1 MKKICALLIICS
13 IGLFN
18 VGCDKKKDAGTGGG
32 SGSPSSSTTGTPSTT
47 GTGK

>member
-18 VGCDKKKDAGTGGG
+18 VGCDKKKDAGTSG
-32 SGSPSSSTTGTPSTT
+32 SGSPSSSGSGSSSSTP
-47 GTGK
+47 TGK

>member
-18 VGCDKKKDAGTGGG
+18 VGCDKKKDAATGG
-32 SGSPSSSTTGTPSTT
+32 SGSPSSSGSGSGSSTP
-47 GTGK
+47 TGK

>member
-18 VGCDKKKDAGTGGG
+18 VGCDKKKDAGAGGTSTSATPAGTGT
-32 SGSPSSSTTGTPSTT
+32 STTPS
-47 GTGK
+47 K